1 MIKIDDV
8 VSDDYVTCF
17 SDGWGA
23 ESLKYSSA
31 DVIVKQW
38 ILSPF
43 DLHTDY
49 AFTLKSG
56 DATTGR
62 MSSILPIDLDKYLV
76 SVQARFSKIYF
87 FSLDKII
94 RIQLK

>member
-1 MIKIDDV
+1 M
-8 VSDDYVTCF
+8 TCF

-23 ESLKYSSA
+23 ESLRYSDA

-49 AFTLKSG
+49 SFTLNAG

-62 MSSILPIDLDKYLV
+62 MPTILPIDLDNYLV
-76 SVQARFSKIYF
+76 SVQAS
-87 FSLDKII
+87 
-94 RIQLK
+94 